1 MFRLYSH
8 FWLACRFLLPF
19 CIIHLQKAM
28 NVSAKITLLA
38 GLAPS
43 PSFDG
48 ARPSNNC
55 VLVSKRNVFYE
66 LFEATL
72 GVRKKHVIYNPFEA
86 LRGLRKWCKPA
97 RGTIFADT
105 FVVFFEVKGG
115 QHIFST
121 YKGPNFTIKYN
132 GFRNS
137 SRKSRIASE
146 NP

>member
-19 CIIHLQKAM
+19 CIIHLQKSR

-43 PSFDG
+43 PFLG
-48 ARPSNNC
+48 GVWPSNKC
-55 VLVSKRNVFYE
+55 LLVSKRHVFYE
-66 LFEATL
+66 LFEAPL
-72 GVRKKHVIYNPFEA
+72 GLREKHVFYGPFEA
-86 LRGLRKWCKPA
+86 LHGLRKWCKPA

-105 FVVFFEVKGG
+105 LGVFLEIKGR
-115 QHIFST
+115 HYIFST
-121 YKGPNFTIKYN
+121 YKGSNFIVKYN

-137 SRKSRIASE
+137 SRKSRIAS
-146 NP
+146 